1 MLRTSMADRSLVL
14 DDFIPYRL
22 SIASNLVSSSIAGTY
37 EALFGMKIPEWRMI
51 AVIAENKGLTQQ
63 DIGRRTRMDKMTVSR
78 AAAILV
84 ERGLLDRLPNPD
96 DRRSHRL
103 VLSADGRA
111 LYGNVAPKALELEQR
126 IFGRFGCD
134 ELAGFVTMLRRI
146 ESAALDALGGQDG
159 RSPADR

>member
-22 SIASNLVSSSIAGTY
+22 SIASNLVSSSIAATY

-51 AVIAENKGLTQQ
+51 AVIAENDGLTQQ
-63 DIGRRTRMDKMTVSR
+63 DVGRRTRMDKMTVSR
-78 AAAILV
+78 AAATLV
-84 ERGLLDRLPNPD
+84 ERGLLDRLPNAD
-96 DRRSHRL
+96 DKRSHRL

-111 LYGNVAPKALELEQR
+111 LYGAVAPKALELER
-126 IFGRFGCD
+126 RVFGRFDRD

-146 ESAALDALGGQDG
+146 ESAALDALEGQDG
-159 RSPADR
+159 